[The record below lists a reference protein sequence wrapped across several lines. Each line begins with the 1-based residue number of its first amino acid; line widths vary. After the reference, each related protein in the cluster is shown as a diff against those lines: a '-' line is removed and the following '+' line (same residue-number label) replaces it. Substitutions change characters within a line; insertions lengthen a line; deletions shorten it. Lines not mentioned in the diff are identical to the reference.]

1 MNEFP
6 KIILKHSKDEVVRR
20 FHPWIFSGAIK
31 AITGNP
37 QDGDV
42 VEIYSD
48 NQQYLATGHYQTG
61 SIAVKI
67 FSHRQVVPDY
77 SFWKSKIQAAYDLRK
92 KIGLV
97 DQEQTNVY
105 RLIFTE
111 GDGMPG
117 LIVDI
122 YGRTAVLQSHSVGM
136 HNIKNHICNAITE
149 IYGDK
154 IQAIFDKSADTMQ
167 KMTGINTS
175 DQYLFGNK
183 INDDVVENGHKFSI
197 DWETGQKTGFFI
209 DQRQNRQLVAQY
221 SDGKKVL
228 NCFSYTGAF
237 SVYALKA
244 GATMVHSVDSS
255 KKAIELTEKNI
266 FLNNLDNTRHQSFNI
281 DAKKF
286 LPEMPDDYDLIIL
299 DPPAFAKHLHQRHQA
314 IKGYKQI
321 NYQAIKKIKSG
332 GILFTFS
339 CSQAIDRNLF
349 TSTVISA
356 AIETGRD
363 VKILHQL
370 SQPPDHPI
378 NAFHNEGEYLK
389 GLVLYIK

>member
-122 YGRTAVLQSHSVGM
+122 YGQTAVLQSHSVGM

-167 KMTGINTS
+167 KMTGMNTF

-183 INDDVVENGHKFSI
+183 INDVVVENGHKFSI

-266 FLNNLDNTRHQSFNI
+266 FLNNLDNARHQSFNI

>member
-1 MNEFP
+1 MKEFS

-67 FSHRQVVPDY
+67 FSYCQVVPDY

-97 DQEQTNVY
+97 DRDQTNVY

-122 YGRTAVLQSHSVGM
+122 YGQTAVLQSHSMGM
-136 HNIKNHICNAITE
+136 HNIKNHICNAIME

-221 SDGKKVL
+221 SGDKKVL

-255 KKAIELTEKNI
+255 KKAIELAEKNI
-266 FLNNLDNTRHQSFNI
+266 FLNNLDNARHQSFNI

-356 AIETGRD
+356 AIEAGRD

-389 GLVLYIK
+389 GLVLYIR

>member
-1 MNEFP
+1 MKEFS

-67 FSHRQVVPDY
+67 FSYCQVVPDY

-97 DQEQTNVY
+97 DRDQTNVY

-122 YGRTAVLQSHSVGM
+122 YGQTAVLQSHSMGM
-136 HNIKNHICNAITE
+136 HNIKNHICNAIME

-221 SDGKKVL
+221 SGDKKVL

-255 KKAIELTEKNI
+255 KKAIELAEKNI
-266 FLNNLDNTRHQSFNI
+266 FLNNLDNARHQSFNI
-281 DAKKF
+281 DAK
-286 LPEMPDDYDLIIL
+286 
-299 DPPAFAKHLHQRHQA
+299 
-314 IKGYKQI
+314 
-321 NYQAIKKIKSG
+321 
-332 GILFTFS
+332 
-339 CSQAIDRNLF
+339 
-349 TSTVISA
+349 
-356 AIETGRD
+356 
-363 VKILHQL
+363 
-370 SQPPDHPI
+370 
-378 NAFHNEGEYLK
+378 
-389 GLVLYIK
+389 

>member
-1 MNEFP
+1 
-6 KIILKHSKDEVVRR
+6 
-20 FHPWIFSGAIK
+20 
-31 AITGNP
+31 
-37 QDGDV
+37 
-42 VEIYSD
+42 
-48 NQQYLATGHYQTG
+48 
-61 SIAVKI
+61 
-67 FSHRQVVPDY
+67 
-77 SFWKSKIQAAYDLRK
+77 
-92 KIGLV
+92 
-97 DQEQTNVY
+97 
-105 RLIFTE
+105 
-111 GDGMPG
+111 MPG

-122 YGRTAVLQSHSVGM
+122 YGQTAVLQSHSVGM
-136 HNIKNHICNAITE
+136 HNIKDHICNAITE
-149 IYGDK
+149 IYGNK

-167 KMTGINTS
+167 KMTGMNTF

-183 INDDVVENGHKFSI
+183 INDVVVENGHKFSI

-266 FLNNLDNTRHQSFNI
+266 FLNNLDNARHQSFNI

-356 AIETGRD
+356 AIETGRK

-389 GLVLYIK
+389 GLVLYIE